1 MSVTPGA
8 RVGPYEITGAVG
20 AGGMGEVF
28 RARDTK
34 LNRDVAIKV
43 LPAAFADDPERLAR
57 FKREAQ
63 ILASL
68 NHTNIAAI
76 HGLEE
81 DVSTGTVALAMEYV
95 EGEDLAQRLAR
106 GPIPL
111 DDSVAIAR
119 QIAEGLEE
127 AHEHGIIHRDL
138 KPANVKVTSEGKVK
152 ILDFG
157 LAKAMEGDM
166 ASGVASQLSNSPTMS
181 RQMTE
186 AGVIMGTAAYMSP
199 EQAKGR
205 PVDRR
210 ADIWAFGVV
219 LFEMLSG
226 RRLFAGE
233 SVSDT
238 LASVIKDAV
247 NWDLLPSEVPVA
259 VRRLLRRCLEKD
271 PRRRLSAIGDARLDL
286 DEIGNEAE
294 VTLPTAA
301 TRGPESSAVLPWVI
315 AGLAVLI
322 AAGLALN
329 AGRGATRPPAV
340 IRTMIAQPEN
350 VAFNFD
356 NAGPPALSPDG
367 TMVAFAAR
375 AVDGITRLYIQ
386 SLDAIEARPL
396 PGTEGATFPF
406 WAPDSQSLGFGRAN
420 SAGSRIERV
429 DLAGGAPV
437 VIMNAGFVRGASW
450 TAGDRVLYDTSD
462 NGGSIMVVPISG
474 GEAKVLVKGSPKSPW
489 MLPDGRHFLY
499 VARPSVGSG
508 RIHVASIDG
517 SSDVELADAHS
528 NAMYASSRLLFQRED
543 TLLAQPFDLTALKLT
558 GAPVPVARGVQ
569 RLLGEPP
576 AMFSAS
582 ENGFLLYQ
590 DGASESAT
598 RLAWFDR
605 NGKQVEA
612 IGEMG
617 NARGVR
623 LSPDGQAV
631 SLSITSPEGR
641 GDLWTIDLR
650 TRARR
655 QLTFARAPGEVS
667 SSAVWAR
674 DGRSILYSIRQQGLT
689 AFARSAVSGGS
700 ETAVKAVPPD
710 KVQFDALSVTDW
722 SAENRSLL
730 FHGTGAK
737 GVWTAPLD
745 PGSNVA
751 GQAAALVTDLGSAQN
766 ARLSPNERWFAYQG
780 NPTGTGATASGIF
793 VEAFPGGGRR
803 QQVTP
808 RGGIP
813 VWGPDGKTLYFAA
826 GFTLFAVGVTEADG
840 TLQFGE
846 PRAVMPVMSA
856 RGFSYDV
863 AKDGRIL
870 ALVTNEARAARPLTL
885 VQNWT
890 LGLKE

>member
-1 MSVTPGA
+1 
-8 RVGPYEITGAVG
+8 
-20 AGGMGEVF
+20 
-28 RARDTK
+28 
-34 LNRDVAIKV
+34 
-43 LPAAFADDPERLAR
+43 
-57 FKREAQ
+57 
-63 ILASL
+63 
-68 NHTNIAAI
+68 
-76 HGLEE
+76 
-81 DVSTGTVALAMEYV
+81 MELV
-95 EGEDLAQRLAR
+95 EGEDLSTHMAR
-106 GPIPL
+106 GPIPIVEAL
-111 DDSVAIAR
+111 PIAR

-138 KPANVKVTSEGKVK
+138 KPANVKVTSDGKVK

-157 LAKAMEGDM
+157 LAKAMEGNSPSGA
-166 ASGVASQLSNSPTMS
+166 ASKISHSPTMS
-181 RQMTE
+181 RPMTE
-186 AGVIMGTAAYMSP
+186 AGMIMGTAAYMSP

-233 SVSDT
+233 SVGDT

-247 NWDLLPSEVPVA
+247 NWDLLPSEVPAA

-271 PRRRLSAIGDARLDL
+271 PRKRLNAIGDARFDL
-286 DEIGNEAE
+286 DELE
-294 VTLPTAA
+294 TPTAPGALPAASA
-301 TRGPESSAVLPWVI
+301 TRGPKCSTVLPWVI
-315 AGLAVLI
+315 AGLAALV
-322 AAGLALN
+322 AAALGLN
-329 AGRGATRPPAV
+329 AARGATRPPAV
-340 IRTMIAQPEN
+340 IRTTIAQPEN
-350 VAFNFD
+350 AEFNFD

-375 AVDGITRLYIQ
+375 AADGITRLYVR
-386 SLDAIEARPL
+386 SLDAIEARPM

-406 WAPDSQSLGFGRAN
+406 WSPDSRSLGFGRAN

-437 VIMNAGFVRGASW
+437 VITTAGFMRGANW
-450 TAGDRVLYDTSD
+450 TTDGRVLYYAGDD
-462 NGGSIMVVPISG
+462 GGGIKIVPVSG
-474 GEAKVLVKGSPKSPW
+474 GEPRVLVKGSGRAPW
-489 MLPDGRHFLY
+489 MLPDGRHFLH
-499 VARPSVGSG
+499 VTSG
-508 RIHVASIDG
+508 KIHVASIDG
-517 SSDVELADAHS
+517 TSDVELAGAHS
-528 NAMYASSRLLFQRED
+528 NAVYASNRLLFQRED
-543 TLLAQPFDLTALKLT
+543 TLLAQPFDLTTLKLS
-558 GAPVPVARGVQ
+558 GAPIPIARSVQ
-569 RLLGEPP
+569 RMLGEPP

-582 ENGFLLYQ
+582 ENGLLLYQ

-623 LSPDGQAV
+623 LSPDGQTVA
-631 SLSITSPEGR
+631 LNITSPEGR

-655 QLTFARAPGEVS
+655 QLTFSRTPGEVS
-667 SSAVWAR
+667 NAAVWAR
-674 DGRSILYSIRQQGLT
+674 DGRSLLYSIRQQGLAA
-689 AFARSAVSGGS
+689 AFARRSASGGS
-700 ETAVKAVPPD
+700 EAAVEAVLPD
-710 KVQFDALSVTDW
+710 KARFDTLYVTDW
-722 SAENRSLL
+722 SADNRSLL
-730 FHGTGAK
+730 FHGTGGK

-745 PGSNVA
+745 PWSNVA

-766 ARLSPNERWFAYQG
+766 ARLSPNQRWFGYQG
-780 NPTGTGATASGIF
+780 NPTGTGATADGIF

-803 QQVTP
+803 QQVAP
-808 RGGIP
+808 RGGVP
-813 VWGPDGKTLYFAA
+813 VWGPDGKTLYFGA
-826 GFTLFAVGVTEADG
+826 GFTLFAVDVTEADG
-840 TLQFGE
+840 ALRFGE

-863 AKDGRIL
+863 ANDGRIL